1 MTELDQSSID
11 QLVAAAEEDTIEG
24 KVAKLEK
31 EVEVIK
37 GSIKK
42 LLIDIRETLN
52 SLENPFQSLQNL
64 AEVLESATTP
74 PKPQTIQVVPVEPK
88 EEEKKEEEKKEKEE
102 EEAKQEEVR
111 EEKKEEKEKVEEEQE
126 EKEKMTTKIE
136 ELKVIPKEVK
146 MDLLTMYYVMRWAKS
161 MLAKY
166 DVYMIK
172 GILELLESANYIT
185 PDTRELIS
193 KIIDLVIAVEN
204 LEDLVVDIYDLL
216 HRLAKGESIRIDTT
230 NIESEIIKILLD
242 SRKARGAIKNE

>member
-1 MTELDQSSID
+1 MTDLDQSSID
-11 QLVAAAEEDTIEG
+11 QIVAAAEEDTIEG

-64 AEVLESATTP
+64 AEVLESTTP
-74 PKPQTIQVVPVEPK
+74 LKPQAVQVVPVEPK
-88 EEEKKEEEKKEKEE
+88 EEEKKEEKKKKEE
-102 EEAKQEEVR
+102 EEKQEEAI
-111 EEKKEEKEKVEEEQE
+111 EEKKDEKEKKEEEQE
-126 EKEKMTTKIE
+126 EKEKEVLKVE

-216 HRLAKGESIRIDTT
+216 HRLAKGESIRIDKT
-230 NIESEIIKILLD
+230 NIEAEIIKILLD

>member
-1 MTELDQSSID
+1 MTDLDQSSID
-11 QLVAAAEEDTIEG
+11 QIVAAAEEDTIEG

-64 AEVLESATTP
+64 AEVLESTTSS
-74 PKPQTIQVVPVEPK
+74 KPQTIQVVPVEPK
-88 EEEKKEEEKKEKEE
+88 EEEKKEEEKKEE
-102 EEAKQEEVR
+102 EEAKQEEVG
-111 EEKKEEKEKVEEEQE
+111 EEKREEKEKVEEEQE
-126 EKEKMTTKIE
+126 EKERMATKIE

>member
-64 AEVLESATTP
+64 AEVLESTSSS
-74 PKPQTIQVVPVEPK
+74 KPQTIQVVPVEPK
-88 EEEKKEEEKKEKEE
+88 EEKEEKKEEEKKENEKEM
-102 EEAKQEEVR
+102 KQEQII
-111 EEKKEEKEKVEEEQE
+111 EEKKVEEVQKKKEKVD
-126 EKEKMTTKIE
+126 MKIE
-136 ELKVIPKEVK
+136 ELKIIPKEVK

-185 PDTRELIS
+185 SDTKELIS

>member
-1 MTELDQSSID
+1 MVELDQSSID

-24 KVAKLEK
+24 KISKLEK
-31 EVEVIK
+31 DVEVIK

-42 LLIDIRETLN
+42 LLMDIRETLN

-64 AEVLESATTP
+64 AEVLESTSSS
-74 PKPQTIQVVPVEPK
+74 KPQTIQVIPVEPK
-88 EEEKKEEEKKEKEE
+88 EEKEEK
-102 EEAKQEEVR
+102 R
-111 EEKKEEKEKVEEEQE
+111 EEKKEENQEIQQEQIME
-126 EKEKMTTKIE
+126 EKEKEEKE
-136 ELKVIPKEVK
+136 EKEVQKEKERVELKIIPKEVK

-185 PDTRELIS
+185 SDIKELIS
-193 KIIDLVIAVEN
+193 KIVDLVIAVEN

-216 HRLAKGESIRIDTT
+216 HRLAKGESVKIDTT
-230 NIESEIIKILLD
+230 NIDSEIIKILLD

>member
-1 MTELDQSSID
+1 MTDLDQSSID
-11 QLVAAAEEDTIEG
+11 QIVAAAEEDTIEG

-64 AEVLESATTP
+64 AEMLESTTP

-88 EEEKKEEEKKEKEE
+88 EEDKKEEEKKEE
-102 EEAKQEEVR
+102 EEAKQEEVG
-111 EEKKEEKEKVEEEQE
+111 EEKREEKEKVEEEQE
-126 EKEKMTTKIE
+126 EKERMATKIE

>member
-1 MTELDQSSID
+1 MVELDQSSID

-24 KVAKLEK
+24 KISKLEK
-31 EVEVIK
+31 DVEVIK

-42 LLIDIRETLN
+42 LLMDIRETLN

-64 AEVLESATTP
+64 AEVLESTSSS
-74 PKPQTIQVVPVEPK
+74 KPQTIQVIPVEPK
-88 EEEKKEEEKKEKEE
+88 EEKEEK
-102 EEAKQEEVR
+102 R
-111 EEKKEEKEKVEEEQE
+111 EEKKEENQEIQQEQIME
-126 EKEKMTTKIE
+126 EKEKEEKKE
-136 ELKVIPKEVK
+136 KKVQKEKERVELKIIPKEVK

-185 PDTRELIS
+185 SDIKELIS
-193 KIIDLVIAVEN
+193 KIVDLVIAVEN

-216 HRLAKGESIRIDTT
+216 HRLAKGESVRIDTT
-230 NIESEIIKILLD
+230 NIDSEIIKILLD

>member
-1 MTELDQSSID
+1 MVELDQSSID

-24 KVAKLEK
+24 KISKLEK
-31 EVEVIK
+31 DVEVIK

-42 LLIDIRETLN
+42 LLMDIRETLN

-64 AEVLESATTP
+64 AEVLESTSSS
-74 PKPQTIQVVPVEPK
+74 KPQTIQVIPVEPK
-88 EEEKKEEEKKEKEE
+88 EEKEEKREEKKEENQEIQQEQIMEEKEKEEKKEKEVQ
-102 EEAKQEEVR
+102 K
-111 EEKKEEKEKVEEEQE
+111 EKERV
-126 EKEKMTTKIE
+126 
-136 ELKVIPKEVK
+136 ELKIIPKEVK

-185 PDTRELIS
+185 SDIKELIS
-193 KIIDLVIAVEN
+193 KIVDLVIAVEN

-216 HRLAKGESIRIDTT
+216 HRLAKGESVKIDTT
-230 NIESEIIKILLD
+230 NIDSEIIKILLD

>member
-1 MTELDQSSID
+1 MTDLDQSSID
-11 QLVAAAEEDTIEG
+11 QIVAAAEEDTIEG

-64 AEVLESATTP
+64 AEMLESTTP

-88 EEEKKEEEKKEKEE
+88 EEEKKEEEKKEE
-102 EEAKQEEVR
+102 EEAKQEEVG
-111 EEKKEEKEKVEEEQE
+111 EEKREEKEKVEEEQE
-126 EKEKMTTKIE
+126 EKERMATKIE

>member
-1 MTELDQSSID
+1 MVELDQSSID

-24 KVAKLEK
+24 KISKLEK
-31 EVEVIK
+31 DVEVIK

-42 LLIDIRETLN
+42 LLMDIRETLN

-64 AEVLESATTP
+64 AEVLESTSSS
-74 PKPQTIQVVPVEPK
+74 KPQTIQVIPVEPK
-88 EEEKKEEEKKEKEE
+88 EEKEEK
-102 EEAKQEEVR
+102 R
-111 EEKKEEKEKVEEEQE
+111 EEKKEENQEIQQEQIME
-126 EKEKMTTKIE
+126 EKEKEEKKE
-136 ELKVIPKEVK
+136 KKVQKEKERVELKIIPKEVK

-185 PDTRELIS
+185 SDIKELIS
-193 KIIDLVIAVEN
+193 KIVDLVIAVEN

-216 HRLAKGESIRIDTT
+216 HRLAKGESVKIDTT
-230 NIESEIIKILLD
+230 NIDSEIIKILLD